1 MGATST
7 ARASSDD
14 LSKAVAFFGGA
25 EMPARVWSR
34 KYRLRDRVENFLEES
49 PLQTFCRMADA
60 VGAATDSSLRQNLID
75 RRIIPAGR
83 MLFALGNPYFKA
95 CVKNCFV
102 LLPKD
107 DSLESISALRGEM
120 ARTYAM
126 GGGVGIDL
134 SRLRPFGSP
143 VNNSAITSSGA
154 ASFADGFSHLTGEIG
169 QNGRRG
175 ALMISISVDHPDVQR
190 FIRSKND
197 FSHDLGEQLREKL
210 PRKLFKQLVEEVV
223 DPRRTC
229 ANANMS
235 VRVTDRF
242 MKAVKDGAAHVT
254 RFVMDTGAIVEKVFD
269 ARELWGEIIGGAWAH
284 GCPGVMFWDTAARE
298 DNRNYLD
305 ERWHI
310 VTTNPSL
317 RAGTKVLTKSGVV
330 PIETLDGQCFE
341 VRNLKGEWAQA
352 KCWLSGKNKPL
363 WRVTLQNGV
372 EYYATQ
378 EHKWPVQI
386 TGGGWTKVTTDA
398 LQPGNRL
405 PFSGPRPLGIDGDSS
420 LTKEDGFLAGYL
432 YGDGWISER
441 ETSGDGWTYGIYFSE
456 EKRPMA
462 DRLLTSLNAYQA
474 HTQPTTR
481 PINITKS
488 DDGYSIQ
495 FSSSALH
502 GFLVDR
508 FGVGPKEDGLPSKLW
523 RSNDDFIAG
532 FIDGLV
538 STDGYVDAKR
548 PRVVVTSSKQ
558 KMAQDLHD
566 LFGFLG
572 LKSVYSEA
580 EVKHPN
586 FPNGKS
592 YERTYTRYDVTL
604 NGEQA
609 IRFAQ
614 MFTLSHTEKNAR
626 LQVIAKTHSKTKKP
640 LDGVVAIRSVEKTDL
655 CEDVWDISVDDETHC
670 FTLSHCVT
678 GNCGE
683 MFLSDGGSCNLGAIN
698 LAKFTSNPYTD
709 RAQFDWEGFK
719 QAIRDGVDFLD
730 EVNDIELREKRAP
743 LKKQAEVTE
752 GLRQIGLGVMG
763 YGDLLL
769 QHRIRY
775 DSDESFVFTEKLF
788 RCLRDTAYHQ
798 SIMRAKALGAFPAYS
813 WEKIRRS
820 PFIQRLP
827 AELQRLME
835 KHGLRNSNI
844 LSIAPTGSIAMM
856 GETTGSIEPEF
867 AFQLTRSC
875 NLGDGRRTKFT
886 FLTPTAQRI
895 AHALGKS
902 VPRGEIE
909 GAVDMSWLPDWA
921 VAAHQIDPCR
931 RAKLQGLIQQFV
943 DVSISS
949 TVNLPENATVED
961 VATVYK
967 TAYESGCKGITI
979 YREGSRG
986 GVLETLQEETRLEFP
1001 IEPPLQINSHR
1012 ISFKGENGL
1021 QRILINLGD
1030 YQPGV
1035 PCEVSVIHG
1044 KSGTEVA
1051 SYASALGIIISIAL
1065 QNGVH
1070 PTKLAKAL
1078 EGINAGWTARLAL
1091 DGKGNK
1097 PTTIHSVPDAIA
1109 AALQKFYGNGI
1120 YEKGVLGQSI
1130 NGASNKVG
1138 WELTA
1143 EERQT
1148 ARTCPKC
1155 QKQTYVPDSGCW
1167 KCINPACD
1175 AGSTCG

>member
-7 ARASSDD
+7 ARAASDD
-14 LSKAVAFFGGA
+14 ISKAVAFFSGA

-34 KYRLRDRVENFLEES
+34 KYRLRDRVDSFLEDS

-60 VGAATDSSLRQNLID
+60 VGASPDSTLRQNLID

-83 MLFALGNPYFKA
+83 MLFALGNPYFRA
-95 CVKNCFV
+95 AVKNCFV

-107 DSLESISALRGEM
+107 DSLEAISALRGEM

-134 SRLRPFGSP
+134 TRLRPFGAP

-197 FSHDLGEQLREKL
+197 FSHELGEQLREKL

-242 MKAVKDGAAHVT
+242 MKAVKDGAPHVT
-254 RFVMDTGAIVEKVFD
+254 RFVLDNGHIVENVFD
-269 ARELWGEIIGGAWAH
+269 AGDLWNEILTGAWAH

-310 VTTNPSL
+310 VTTNP
-317 RAGTKVLTKSGVV
+317 
-330 PIETLDGQCFE
+330 
-341 VRNLKGEWAQA
+341 
-352 KCWLSGKNKPL
+352 
-363 WRVTLQNGV
+363 
-372 EYYATQ
+372 
-378 EHKWPVQI
+378 
-386 TGGGWTKVTTDA
+386 
-398 LQPGNRL
+398 
-405 PFSGPRPLGIDGDSS
+405 
-420 LTKEDGFLAGYL
+420 
-432 YGDGWISER
+432 
-441 ETSGDGWTYGIYFSE
+441 
-456 EKRPMA
+456 
-462 DRLLTSLNAYQA
+462 
-474 HTQPTTR
+474 
-481 PINITKS
+481 
-488 DDGYSIQ
+488 
-495 FSSSALH
+495 
-502 GFLVDR
+502 
-508 FGVGPKEDGLPSKLW
+508 
-523 RSNDDFIAG
+523 
-532 FIDGLV
+532 
-538 STDGYVDAKR
+538 
-548 PRVVVTSSKQ
+548 
-558 KMAQDLHD
+558 
-566 LFGFLG
+566 
-572 LKSVYSEA
+572 
-580 EVKHPN
+580 
-586 FPNGKS
+586 
-592 YERTYTRYDVTL
+592 
-604 NGEQA
+604 
-609 IRFAQ
+609 
-614 MFTLSHTEKNAR
+614 
-626 LQVIAKTHSKTKKP
+626 
-640 LDGVVAIRSVEKTDL
+640 
-655 CEDVWDISVDDETHC
+655 
-670 FTLSHCVT
+670 
-678 GNCGE
+678 CGE

-698 LAKFTSNPYTD
+698 LAKFTKDPYTE
-709 RAQFDWEGFK
+709 RAQFDWEAFK
-719 QAIRDGVDFLD
+719 QAVRDGVDFLD

-743 LKKQAEVTE
+743 LEKQAEVTA

-798 SIMRAKALGAFPAYS
+798 SIMRAKALGPFPAYS
-813 WEKIRRS
+813 WEKIKRS

-835 KHGLRNSNI
+835 KHGLRNSNV
-844 LSIAPTGSIAMM
+844 LSIAPTGSIAIM
-856 GETTGSIEPEF
+856 GETTSGIEPEF

-931 RAKLQGLIQQFV
+931 RAKLQGLIQQFI

-949 TVNLPENATVED
+949 TVNLPEDATVED

-1078 EGINAGWTARLAL
+1078 EGINAGWTARLAM

-1120 YEKGVLGQSI
+1120 YEKGILGQSL
-1130 NGASNKVG
+1130 NGVSNKVG

-1143 EERQT
+1143 EESRT

-1155 QKQTYVPDSGCW
+1155 QKQTYVPDSACW